1 MVSKYKFRSSV
12 IQSGTV
18 VRQYD
23 DLIDVRCNEGYIVFV
38 KNDGVS
44 GEIYLPLPGDRIT
57 VDGEEITDDKSCQ

>member
-1 MVSKYKFRSSV
+1 MLPKYKFRSSV
-12 IQSGTV
+12 IQNDTV
-18 VRQYD
+18 VRSYD
-23 DLIDVRCNEGYIVFV
+23 DLIDVRCNDGYIVFV